1 MAGSALIGNEDETC
15 TVLFEAEGAE
25 GNEAGVDGRGC
36 ALVDGEVFLAIGVK
50 DVDGHFGIA
59 RRRGGVSDANLVAPR
74 LGDGGCEGG
83 GALALGGFAIVD
95 VAGADEVRETGGLDP
110 GANEFGLGIV
120 EHDAGKLVGG
130 DGFVR
135 RQGVGFGLEFFDLGR
150 DVFEPVF
157 EGCELGFFG
166 PHLRLEGG
174 VER

>member
-1 MAGSALIGNEDETC
+1 MAGSAFIGNEDETS

-25 GNEAGVDGRGC
+25 RDKAGVDGRGC
-36 ALVDGEVFLAIGVK
+36 ALVDGQVFLAIGVK

-95 VAGADEVRETGGLDP
+95 IADADEVREAGGLDP
-110 GANEFGLGIV
+110 GTDEFGLGIV
-120 EHDAGKLVGG
+120 EHDAGKLVGS
-130 DGFVR
+130 DGLVW

-150 DVFEPVF
+150 YGFEPVF
-157 EGCELGFFG
+157 ERCELGFFG
-166 PHLRLEGG
+166 AHFRLEGG